1 MLNLNKQIPIYLCTQ
16 PTDMRKSF
24 NGLMGIVENDMAL
37 NPLSGYLFVFRN
49 RIGDKLKV
57 LYWDADGLAIWYK
70 RLEKG
75 TFQWLNTSPP
85 GAQNVSGA
93 NPSIKIDAAQFNLL
107 LEGIDLQKIHH
118 RPRYGR

>member
-1 MLNLNKQIPIYLCTQ
+1 MLNLNKQIPIYLYTQ

-24 NGLMGIVENDMAL
+24 NGLMGLVENEMIL

-75 TFQWLNTSPP
+75 TFQWLTASSPTR
-85 GAQNVSGA
+85 SH
-93 NPSIKIDAAQFNLL
+93 IEIDAAQFHLL
-107 LEGIDLQKIHH
+107 LEGIDLKKIHR
-118 RPRYGR
+118 RPRYCR

>member
-1 MLNLNKQIPIYLCTQ
+1 MLNLNKQIPIYLYTQ

-24 NGLMGIVENDMAL
+24 NGLMGIVENDMTL
-37 NPLSGYLFVFRN
+37 DPLSGQLFVFRN

-75 TFQWLNTSPP
+75 TFQWLSVPLE
-85 GAQNVSGA
+85 GLV
-93 NPSIKIDAAQFNLL
+93 PSRSCIEIDAAQFSLL
-107 LEGIDLQKIHH
+107 LEGIDLQKIHR
-118 RPRYGR
+118 RPRYRR